1 MILTIPAFATVAV
14 AASPAPV
21 PPPPPAEERPVSPPA
36 PGSPATKLGDR
47 DFPGGLSVV
56 GGLANPE
63 WAHIGIA
70 YRNGVLGGGINL
82 GTQALANSLGG
93 VLRLFAS
100 DEPNSLFFEAGAS
113 AIRLIEFTPGQ
124 TPQDTFY
131 VPYVGLGWQFQL
143 SHAVFNVG
151 AGLMQSPPRSAAP
164 PLALVSASLLPHFLL
179 EAGYAF

>member
-1 MILTIPAFATVAV
+1 MIAMVLAQ
-14 AASPAPV
+14 APEPL
-21 PPPPPAEERPVSPPA
+21 PPSPPAEQRRIAPPA
-36 PGSPATKLGDR
+36 VPAPPALSVSRGDW

-63 WAHIGIA
+63 WAHVGVA
-70 YRNGVLGGGINL
+70 YRYGVVGGGLNL

-100 DEPNSLFFEAGAS
+100 DDPNSFFLEAGA
-113 AIRLIEFTPGQ
+113 AAVRLIEFTPGQ

-131 VPYVGLGWQFQL
+131 VPFVGLGWQFQV
-143 SHAVFNVG
+143 SHALFNLG
-151 AGLMQSPPRSAAP
+151 AGFLQSPPRTAAP
-164 PLALVSASLLPHFLL
+164 PLAIVSSSLLPHFLL